1 MRARWNPALEQRP
14 ASLQYNAEERRM
26 PDQVGDD
33 EEVRKETRRWRFRAH
48 AIAGRCGSRCRA
60 RPSGW
65 RAATAAS
72 APRPAGWS
80 LITRTTAASRSKAR
94 LRATCGATG

>member
-14 ASLQYNAEERRM
+14 ASLQDNAEERRM

-48 AIAGRCGSRCRA
+48 AIPGRGGGGVVGVLGWGGAGGIA
-60 RPSGW
+60 VPGAPEW
-65 RAATAAS
+65 VAS
-72 APRPAGWS
+72 CNCSFCTKAGW
-80 LITRTTAASRSKAR
+80 LVAYYPDD
-94 LRATCGATG
+94 G